1 MVDELPKSPEINDLV
16 RCGWCAGSDLYRR
29 YHDEEWGVPVFD
41 DRRHFEFLVLESAQA
56 GLSWLTVLKK
66 RENYRRAYDGF
77 DPDRVARYPARKMEE
92 LLADAGLIRN
102 RLKIE
107 ASLVNARTFLEVREE
122 FGTFAAYLWGFTKGR
137 QIQGRWRS
145 LAEVPA
151 RTELSD
157 RVAADLKK
165 RGFRFLGSVIMYA
178 HLQATGLVNDHIL
191 SCFRH
196 KEIKSLKARFPGEPE
211 KAKGLQA

>member
-1 MVDELPKSPEINDLV
+1 ME
-16 RCGWCAGSDLYRR
+16 RCGWCAGSDLYRE
-29 YHDEEWGVPVFD
+29 YHDAEWGVPVFD

-66 RENYRRAYDGF
+66 RENYRQAYDGF
-77 DPDRVARYPARKMEE
+77 DPDKVALYTDRKKRE

-107 ASLVNARTFLEVREE
+107 ASLVNARRFLEIREE
-122 FGTFAAYLWGFTKGR
+122 FGSFAAYIWGFTGGR

-157 RVAADLKK
+157 RLAADMKK

-191 SCFRH
+191 GCFRH
-196 KEIKSLKARFPGEPE
+196 GEIKKLKARFQPGPGRPGS
-211 KAKGLQA
+211 AS